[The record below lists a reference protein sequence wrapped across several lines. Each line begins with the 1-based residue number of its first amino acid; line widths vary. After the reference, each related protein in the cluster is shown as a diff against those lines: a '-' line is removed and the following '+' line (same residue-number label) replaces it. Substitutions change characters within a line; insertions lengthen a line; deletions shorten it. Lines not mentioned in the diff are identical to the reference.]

1 MITLI
6 LLTNLYIALFY
17 GFYWLTIRKTTFF
30 QVNRFYLLSSIPLA
44 YFCGFIAISQSIQGY
59 FAQPVIMDWV
69 STTQLATI
77 NIGVSENT
85 DSTVKLPADTGFSMA
100 MLLYSLKIVYLLGV
114 VMAFGG
120 FIIRFVR
127 TVRSIQ
133 ASTPKQAQSFFNWI
147 KVDVNLNGY
156 DQIRKHEEIHV
167 KQKHSYDI
175 IFIELAIVFNWFNPF
190 LYLIRKNLKF
200 QHEFIADE
208 IASNTD
214 KISYAELLLANTF
227 EIQPLLLNNKF
238 HNPSLLKSRIMM
250 LLKNKTSKKHLG
262 KLIAVLPLM
271 LGMVLLSG
279 TISSCNNNTK
289 SEEASLE
296 SENSE
301 INESNLPQEDVNTNS
316 LLSTEKQQNT
326 DSTLENIPPPVVF
339 YDHVEVRPIPSNEHY
354 NSITEFRAWIANNFV
369 VPQKAI
375 EAGVKGLVEVRF
387 IIEVDGS
394 ISHVEIVKDLG
405 YGVGAALK
413 KLVENS
419 YAWKPGIHNGKP
431 LRTNFRLPL
440 DIDTTM

>member
-1 MITLI
+1 MTTLI

-44 YFCGFIAISQSIQGY
+44 YFCAFIAISQSIQGY

-77 NIGVSENT
+77 NIAVSENT

-114 VMAFGG
+114 IMAFGG
-120 FIIRFVR
+120 FIIRLVR

-339 YDHVEVRPIPSNEHY
+339 YDHIEVRPIPSNEHY

>member
-1 MITLI
+1 MTTLI

-77 NIGVSENT
+77 NIAVSENT

-114 VMAFGG
+114 IMAFGG
-120 FIIRFVR
+120 FIIRLVR

-208 IASNTD
+208 IASNSD

-227 EIQPLLLNNKF
+227 EIQPSLFNNRF
-238 HNPSLLKSRIMM
+238 NNPSLLKSRIMM

-271 LGMVLLSG
+271 LGMVLISG

-289 SEEASLE
+289 SGESSLE
-296 SENSE
+296 SEDSE
-301 INESNLPQEDVNTNS
+301 INVSSLPQDEAGTSS
-316 LLSTEKQQNT
+316 LVSTETEQNT
-326 DSTLENIPPPVVF
+326 DPTQASIPAPIPS
-339 YDHVEVRPIPSNEHY
+339 YDYVEIQPIPSNEHY
-354 NSITEFRAWIANNFV
+354 NSIKEFRVWIANNFV
-369 VPQKAI
+369 VPTKAV
-375 EAGVKGLVEVRF
+375 EAGVKGVVEVRF
-387 IIEVDGS
+387 IIEKDGS
-394 ISHVEIVKDLG
+394 ISNVEILKDLG

-431 LRTNFRLPL
+431 ERTNFRLPL
-440 DIDTTM
+440 EINI

>member
-1 MITLI
+1 
-6 LLTNLYIALFY
+6 
-17 GFYWLTIRKTTFF
+17 
-30 QVNRFYLLSSIPLA
+30 
-44 YFCGFIAISQSIQGY
+44 
-59 FAQPVIMDWV
+59 
-69 STTQLATI
+69 
-77 NIGVSENT
+77 
-85 DSTVKLPADTGFSMA
+85 
-100 MLLYSLKIVYLLGV
+100 
-114 VMAFGG
+114 
-120 FIIRFVR
+120 
-127 TVRSIQ
+127 
-133 ASTPKQAQSFFNWI
+133 
-147 KVDVNLNGY
+147 
-156 DQIRKHEEIHV
+156 
-167 KQKHSYDI
+167 
-175 IFIELAIVFNWFNPF
+175 
-190 LYLIRKNLKF
+190 
-200 QHEFIADE
+200 E

-369 VPQKAI
+369 V
-375 EAGVKGLVEVRF
+375 
-387 IIEVDGS
+387 
-394 ISHVEIVKDLG
+394 
-405 YGVGAALK
+405 
-413 KLVENS
+413 
-419 YAWKPGIHNGKP
+419 
-431 LRTNFRLPL
+431 
-440 DIDTTM
+440 